1 MTADI
6 SQLTC
11 RYAFPSTEGLGEDMY
26 LGAGADLEPDTLLYA
41 YSHGFFPWYEK
52 EPILWCSPPE
62 RTILQ
67 AGELHLGRTLRRIL
81 RKNPYS
87 LTRNAAFSE
96 VIRHCA
102 ESRSETWITPEMER
116 AYNSLHALGFAES
129 WEAWSDNELV
139 GGIYAVV
146 LNRAAFL
153 ESTFHYADNA
163 GKVALVTLYETLC
176 SEGITLFDFQ
186 VPSEIAETF
195 GARTVGRSVFENLL
209 REAIA

>member
-11 RYAFPSTEGLGEDMY
+11 RYAFPSTEGLGKEMY

-62 RTILQ
+62 RMILLS
-67 AGELHLGRTLRRIL
+67 GELHLGRTLRRIL
-81 RKNPYS
+81 RKNPYRV
-87 LTRNAAFSE
+87 TRNAAFSD
-96 VIRHCA
+96 VMRHCA
-102 ESRSETWITPEMER
+102 ESRNKTWITPEMER
-116 AYNSLHALGFAES
+116 AYNRLHALGFAES

-163 GKVALVTLYETLC
+163 GKICLVQLYETLC
-176 SEGITLFDFQ
+176 REGILLFDFQ
-186 VPSEIAETF
+186 ASSRLADAF
-195 GARTVGRSVFENLL
+195 GARAVEREQYERLL